1 MDDISPEPDHAVLA
15 ADQPGTIGCVTVY
28 GLMALIGIL
37 PIVPSP
43 YGLVLACALTGIYV
57 GLILVF
63 GQGSIIEMGLLACVL
78 LVLSCLIAVAIRGP
92 RNAGDPAQPAENHS
106 MQRSGEVGRRDANN
120 QTLPP
125 VDR

>member
-1 MDDISPEPDHAVLA
+1 MDDVSAEPGHAVLA
-15 ADQPGTIGCVTVY
+15 ADQRRKEMRGTIGCVSVY
-28 GLMALIGIL
+28 GLMTLIGLL

-43 YGLVLACALTGIYV
+43 YGLVLACALTGIYI

-92 RNAGDPAQPAENHS
+92 RNARDPSQQTENHP
-106 MQRSGEVGRRDANN
+106 MQRSGEIGR
-120 QTLPP
+120 
-125 VDR
+125 